1 MVDLNG
7 QKKQLVYAPILLVTL
22 FFLKLANCC
31 ISEIVRA
38 FSWVSEI
45 DYILDVSYLSFA
57 LHLHQ
62 MQK

>member
-7 QKKQLVYAPILLVTL
+7 RKKWLVYAPILLVTP

-38 FSWVSEI
+38 FFWVSEI
-45 DYILDVSYLSFA
+45 DHVLDVSYFSFA